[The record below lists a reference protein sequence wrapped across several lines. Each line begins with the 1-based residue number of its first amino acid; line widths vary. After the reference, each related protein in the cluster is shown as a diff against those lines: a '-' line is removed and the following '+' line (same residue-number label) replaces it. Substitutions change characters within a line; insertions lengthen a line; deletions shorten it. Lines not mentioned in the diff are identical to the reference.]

1 MKTVFKYV
9 LKVTDEQTI
18 QMPLGA
24 KVLSVQNQ
32 QDKPCLWALVDPEHP
47 STESVSVA
55 MFGTG
60 NPIEDWQ
67 LEGLS
72 FLGTVQINWLV
83 LHVFVQSG
91 FIIDK

>member
-1 MKTVFKYV
+1 MKKIFKYV
-9 LKVTDEQTI
+9 LEVTDEQTL
-18 QMPLGA
+18 QLPVGA

-32 QDKPCLWALVDPEHP
+32 QGKPCLWALVDSEQPAI
-47 STESVSVA
+47 ESVNVA

-67 LEGLS
+67 LKGLS

-83 LHVFVQSG
+83 LHVFVSSSS
-91 FIIDK
+91 IIEK